1 MNENEIKSFLVQK
14 ALENGIN
21 ISEQEENKFYIYMM
35 NLIEWNQK
43 INLTA
48 IKEEKDIIIKH
59 FIDSIII
66 NDKITGERMMDIGS
80 GAGFPGIPLK
90 IMNDNLKVTLLDS
103 VNKKVNFMN
112 DSINKIGLEKIKA
125 IHARA
130 EEIAH
135 EKVYREQYDV
145 VVSRAVANMSTLVE
159 YMIPFVKVGGK
170 CLCLKGPN
178 SDEEIE
184 LAKNAIKKLGGKIE
198 DVISYKIEDNER
210 CLVIISKIKSTEQ
223 IYPRKNGKALK
234 EPLR

>member
-1 MNENEIKSFLVQK
+1 
-14 ALENGIN
+14 
-21 ISEQEENKFYIYMM
+21 M